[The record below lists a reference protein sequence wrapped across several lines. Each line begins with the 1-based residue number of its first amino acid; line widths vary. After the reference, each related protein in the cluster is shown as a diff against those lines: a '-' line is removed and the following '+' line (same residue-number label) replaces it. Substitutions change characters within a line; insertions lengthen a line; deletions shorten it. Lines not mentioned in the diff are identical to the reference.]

1 MKNLFLLFFI
11 SRNVFSLKH
20 FSTNSPTFNA
30 KTLGQKNYKSALYN
44 PNYDLIVC
52 NGPAGTG
59 KTSLACD
66 YSIQN
71 IKNKNFN
78 KVIITRPTVT
88 IQENLG
94 HLPGDINEK
103 MYPWTLP
110 IFDIFNEY
118 YSKRDV
124 ESMVKNKVIEIC
136 PLGFIQG
143 RTFKNSIII
152 ADEMQNSSIEQMYM
166 LLTRIGYN
174 SKMIVNGDLNQNLN
188 KNGLHDLI
196 YKLERNYLDI
206 NDMHEDRINL
216 IKMEKQD
223 IVRHK
228 IVSKII
234 DLYKR

>member
-1 MKNLFLLFFI
+1 MGIYEKIISFFFI
-11 SRNVFSLKH
+11 TRNAYSLRQ
-20 FSTNSPTFNA
+20 FSTNSPTLNA

-71 IKNKNFN
+71 IKNKKFD

-174 SKMIVNGDLNQNLN
+174 SKMIVNGDLSQNLN

-216 IKMEKQD
+216 IKLEKQD
-223 IVRHK
+223 IIRHK
-228 IVSKII
+228 IV
-234 DLYKR
+234 